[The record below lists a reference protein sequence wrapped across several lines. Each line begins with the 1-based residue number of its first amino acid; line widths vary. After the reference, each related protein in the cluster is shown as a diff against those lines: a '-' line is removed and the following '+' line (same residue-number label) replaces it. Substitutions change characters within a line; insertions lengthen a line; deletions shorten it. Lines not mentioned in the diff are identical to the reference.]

1 MNELKVLMI
10 IRQKLRERMNQ
21 LADDVA
27 TGSCENYE
35 SYKSLCGQIQGLAY
49 AEREILDLAE
59 QMERNND

>member
-1 MNELKVLMI
+1 MI
-10 IRQKLRERMNQ
+10 ETRPLIIVRQKLRERMNQ

-27 TGSCENYE
+27 TGSCETFE
-35 SYKSLCGQIQGLAY
+35 DYKSLCGQIQGLAY